1 MTPATVE
8 STWDSPRINIQ
19 PGLALR
25 QAGIFHISE
34 RITQLTTGEE
44 SVWFYPKGKLRAGA
58 WESVV
63 ETGKLD
69 WLYAGFR
76 IAELEGGT
84 VELTAEKL
92 ERIILPLNG
101 SFAVTYLLDGDSEI
115 RTQLL
120 TGRKSVFHGPSDSL
134 YLPTGTSA
142 TISGTGR
149 VSVSEAP
156 TDNYFPVNYM
166 SAEETPVEIRGAG
179 RSTRQVQ
186 NFGTPAALNADR
198 FIVCEVITPAD
209 NWSSYPPHKHDEDV
223 PGHESKLEE
232 VYYFETAVSRGLE
245 APENSD
251 PIGYM
256 RNYGS
261 SAGNIDTLEE
271 VRTGDI
277 ALVPYGWHG
286 PCMAAPGYDLYY
298 LNVMAGPSEERVWL
312 ISDDPSHS
320 WVRQTWDDQQAD
332 PRLPY
337 TA

>member
-1 MTPATVE
+1 MSAT
-8 STWDSPRINIQ
+8 S
-19 PGLALR
+19 
-25 QAGIFHISE
+25 
-34 RITQLTTGEE
+34 E
-44 SVWFYPKGKLRAGA
+44 SVWFYPRGELKDGG

-63 ETGKLD
+63 ETGKND
-69 WLYAGFR
+69 WKFAGFR
-76 IAELEGGT
+76 VAELNSSE
-84 VELTAEKL
+84 VELSAEAL
-92 ERIILPLNG
+92 ERIILPLSG
-101 SFAVTYLLDGDSEI
+101 SFTVTYQLAGDPGFHTQVLL
-115 RTQLL
+115 
-120 TGRKSVFHGPSDSL
+120 GRKSVFHGPSDSL
-134 YLPTGTSA
+134 YLPTGSSA
-142 TISGTGR
+142 RISGTGR

-156 TDNYFPVNYM
+156 TDKHFPVNYM
-166 SAEETPVEIRGAG
+166 TAEETPVEIRGAG

-223 PGHESKLEE
+223 PGHESSLEE
-232 VYYFETAVSRGLE
+232 VYYFETEVSKGLE
-245 APENSD
+245 APENAD

-312 ISDDPSHS
+312 ITDDPAHA
-320 WVRQTWDDQQAD
+320 WVRQTWDDQEAD